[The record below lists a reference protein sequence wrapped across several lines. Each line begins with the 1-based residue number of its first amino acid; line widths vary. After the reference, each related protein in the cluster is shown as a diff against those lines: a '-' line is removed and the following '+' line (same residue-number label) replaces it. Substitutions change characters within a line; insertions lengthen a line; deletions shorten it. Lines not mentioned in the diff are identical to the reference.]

1 VRGAAG
7 WLAYPLL
14 VLGAAAVFTATHRI
28 WTGSFVLG
36 APTWRPWLALAAG
49 SAALC
54 VAVVLL

>member
-1 VRGAAG
+1 MV
-7 WLAYPLL
+7 WVLYPLM
-14 VLGAAAVFTATHRI
+14 VLGAAAVLTATHQI

>member
-1 VRGAAG
+1 
-7 WLAYPLL
+7 